1 MRMRNGL
8 LAGALV
14 GAAVAGALVAV
25 WFLAG
30 WWILLWAPLLI
41 LLVLLGGVTV
51 AAEKSRPAPR
61 GGVSSA
67 EPGGT
72 AGFAPEPR
80 WELDPVVRRE
90 VASVELPSA
99 ERDYTFLFSATVCRT
114 GGESTEEHRNP
125 DALAADD
132 VVRRAREYAEDCD
145 PAEHTLVGPRLA
157 ALLGEPVS
165 DHRTGVRVWAENVA
179 VSLREEDAE
188 RLRRLS
194 AMRKERDV
202 WQQEKEVE
210 RTRRAYLGDDV
221 LATPGRALVWWL
233 SQEAGEDRQAARM
246 RAAAELVD
254 TFARISAVATGKDVT
269 PPQWSAAE
277 TGRASGAETAEE
289 PTLFERLCGFLDGL
303 AERDAFVDRFVKLL
317 SHHGQEEWAERLRE
331 RYLSFLDDGV
341 EPPTADEG
349 GEPAPPAP
357 SGRSGAE
364 PGEEHSRPFTDE
376 DGATP
381 GPAAG

>member
-114 GGESTEEHRNP
+114 GAKARRSTGTRTRW
-125 DALAADD
+125 
-132 VVRRAREYAEDCD
+132 RRTMWC
-145 PAEHTLVGPRLA
+145 
-157 ALLGEPVS
+157 GEPVS
-165 DHRTGVRVWAENVA
+165 TPRT
-179 VSLREEDAE
+179 
-188 RLRRLS
+188 
-194 AMRKERDV
+194 
-202 WQQEKEVE
+202 
-210 RTRRAYLGDDV
+210 
-221 LATPGRALVWWL
+221 
-233 SQEAGEDRQAARM
+233 
-246 RAAAELVD
+246 
-254 TFARISAVATGKDVT
+254 VT
-269 PPQWSAAE
+269 PQSTLSSALGSPRFSESRSAI
-277 TGRASGAETAEE
+277 TA
-289 PTLFERLCGFLDGL
+289 
-303 AERDAFVDRFVKLL
+303 
-317 SHHGQEEWAERLRE
+317 
-331 RYLSFLDDGV
+331 
-341 EPPTADEG
+341 
-349 GEPAPPAP
+349 
-357 SGRSGAE
+357 
-364 PGEEHSRPFTDE
+364 PG
-376 DGATP
+376 
-381 GPAAG
+381 